1 MSAARE
7 PDEIREEIETTRQDL
22 GDTIEALAEK
32 TDVKA
37 QAERKIEDTKAD
49 ARQKVDDVKQKAE
62 DVLGKA
68 RDVSPDSAVAA
79 AGQAQQKARENP
91 VPLALIAA
99 FAVGFLLGR
108 LTSR

>member
-7 PDEIREEIETTRQDL
+7 PEEIRDEIEATRQEL

-37 QAERKIEDTKAD
+37 QAQRKVDETKAD
-49 ARQKVDDVKQKAE
+49 ARQKVEDTKQKAE
-62 DVLGKA
+62 DLLGKA
-68 RDVSPDSAVAA
+68 KEASPESAVQA

-91 VPLALIAA
+91 IPVA
-99 FAVGFLLGR
+99 AVGAFLVGFILGR
-108 LTSR
+108 LTAR